1 MRFIHQLQGW
11 PCLRWDA
18 AEIEDE
24 LSAASFELGKFS
36 GRLNAIGFNLQ
47 QEAVCE
53 ALSSEI
59 LQSAAIEGERLNRD
73 DVRSSV
79 NARRCGFI
87 HCRRRFR
94 KRRIPITKSWN
105 APSAVR

>member
-1 MRFIHQLQGW
+1 MRFIHQLKGW

-47 QEAVCE
+47 QEARDFL
-53 ALSSEI
+53 A
-59 LQSAAIEGERLNRD
+59 SADKRLRTG
-73 DVRSSV
+73 RL
-79 NARRCGFI
+79 RL
-87 HCRRRFR
+87 
-94 KRRIPITKSWN
+94 
-105 APSAVR
+105 